1 MASRRI
7 WIALLL
13 AGAVAA
19 PLANATAADFVP
31 VRRVVEEVIVTEPPP
46 PPREEVIIERPSPR
60 HVWVQGHWQRNGNEW
75 LWVAGH
81 WQQPPRHGAG
91 WVPGH
96 WDQRPRGW
104 VWVPGHW
111 A

>member
-7 WIALLL
+7 RAALLL
-13 AGAVAA
+13 AVAVAA
-19 PLANATAADFVP
+19 PLTAAVAGEFVP
-31 VRRVVEEVIVTEPPP
+31 VRRVVEEVIVTEAPP

-60 HVWVQGHWQRNGNEW
+60 HVWVAGHWQRAGNEW
-75 LWVAGH
+75 VWQHGH
-81 WQQPPRHGAG
+81 WLQPPRLGAG